1 MKKALRSRPRTHS
14 QVLRIRKKKT
24 RSRYFALGRGRIFM
38 ESLELEVEEP
48 VAGLAVRLLDED
60 LAEVVHVLDHVQH
73 LEV

>member
-1 MKKALRSRPRTHS
+1 
-14 QVLRIRKKKT
+14 
-24 RSRYFALGRGRIFM
+24 M

-73 LEV
+73 LEIYKQQGLCPFQDSAQNASRIAAINPVPRV

>member
-1 MKKALRSRPRTHS
+1 
-14 QVLRIRKKKT
+14 
-24 RSRYFALGRGRIFM
+24 M

-73 LEV
+73 LEILVLLPRHQPRLT